1 MTEWHWWYLVD
12 SALIAAVGGLLI
24 DDWLERRRKRQQHA
38 EFVEKAAARHLAW
51 RARTDVCPQC
61 EGLGRV
67 EREA

>member
-1 MTEWHWWYLVD
+1 MTEWHWWYLAVAA
-12 SALIAAVGGLLI
+12 SMVAVGAPLI
-24 DDWLERRRKRQQHA
+24 DGWLERRRKRRQHA

-61 EGLGRV
+61 GGLGRV